1 MSTGVGDVYMDL
13 KLNKQPFERGLAESK
28 NVAGRVGSKI
38 GLALAGAITAG
49 LATIGFGSLIKKTV
63 ALGDAVDKM
72 SQKMGMNS
80 ATYQE
85 WDYVMQR
92 CGASIDSMTV
102 AMKTLASSAA
112 TSKDALAELGI
123 SQEEV
128 ANLSQEQLFARVI
141 TGLQGVEDTTRRT
154 YLAGQLLGR
163 GATELGALLNMSAQD
178 TANLRQNLYSLG
190 GVMSQTAVTNS
201 AALADAMTDLKMT
214 FRAIYNSI
222 AESILPA
229 ITQALNAVII
239 PAVQRAC
246 AVISYFINLISS
258 AFGWVRKKVS
268 GIGSAFGF
276 VTDKIK
282 SAFGKKTTK
291 QTQQAAQSIGG
302 VGKSIGGTG
311 AAAKKAK
318 KAVKELTREVMGF
331 DRINKLSKKEKDTE
345 TPTAGGGAGGA
356 GGAGGVGGIG
366 EAIGGA
372 NKGLGIF
379 GKLSK
384 KLRPLWVAL
393 GDIIKAII
401 RLFKALAKA
410 LKPVGEFILKY
421 IIKPIA
427 KVIAAGV
434 IAVLQGIAGAIELLA
449 IFVEKHPKIAATIAT
464 IAAAFFAYKKLGG
477 IVGILL
483 GVNKG
488 LMKVFK
494 VLGKANPIILAITAI
509 AIAIGY
515 IYKNWDKIKK
525 TKFGKALIA
534 IGKTLKNIGTYL
546 AGKFIAKLET
556 AKKLVTAFRD
566 AWKGIK
572 DKAISLKA
580 KISDKVDDIGEFF
593 SGLGETVSDITATV
607 TVALKD
613 NFTGAWNKIK
623 GAWDSV
629 KDKAATLKTQLSD
642 YFTGAWNTIKGAWEA
657 VKNKTATATATFKE
671 AFKSAWQK
679 VKGTWD
685 SIKSKTATAK
695 AVLKDKFSGIW
706 NKIKGAWNNIKSKTA
721 TLTINLKAALGSAY
735 NAAAKKING
744 LIGKL
749 PKLVRPDWR
758 LPYLA
763 QGGWVPKNTP
773 QLAVV
778 GDNRHES
785 EIVAPDSK
793 LAAMA
798 RQAAHE
804 ASGHSDA
811 QVVALLAQILQALGG
826 LNTNVYLDGKDITRN
841 TIKNINQQTRTTGKF
856 PLIV

>member
-28 NVAGRVGSKI
+28 SVAGRVGSKI
-38 GLALAGAITAG
+38 GFALAGAITAG

-302 VGKSIGGTG
+302 VGKSIGGTSK
-311 AAAKKAK
+311 AAKKAK

-366 EAIGGA
+366 EAIGDA

-464 IAAAFFAYKKLGG
+464 IAAAFFVYKKLGG
-477 IVGILL
+477 ITGILL

-488 LMKVFK
+488 LLKVFR

-534 IGKTLKNIGTYL
+534 IGKTLKGIGTYL

-556 AKKLVTAFRD
+556 AKKIVTAFRD
-566 AWKGIK
+566 EWKGIK

-580 KISDKVDDIGEFF
+580 KISDKIEDAGEFL
-593 SGLGETVSDITATV
+593 SGLGENIGDIAATV
-607 TVALKD
+607 TLSLKD
-613 NFTGAWNKIK
+613 NFSS
-623 GAWDSV
+623 AWDSV
-629 KDKAATLKTQLSD
+629 K
-642 YFTGAWNTIKGAWEA
+642 GAWET
-657 VKNKTATATATFKE
+657 VKSKTATATATLKE

-685 SIKSKTATAK
+685 SIKNKTATVK
-695 AVLKDKFSGIW
+695 AALKDKFSGVW
-706 NKIKGAWNNIKSKTA
+706 NRIKGAWNRIKSKTA
-721 TLTINLKAALGSAY
+721 TLSINLKAALGSAY

-785 EIVAPDSK
+785 EIIAPDSK

-804 ASGHSDA
+804 AGGGNNA

-826 LNTNVYLDGKDITRN
+826 LNTNVYLDGKDITKN